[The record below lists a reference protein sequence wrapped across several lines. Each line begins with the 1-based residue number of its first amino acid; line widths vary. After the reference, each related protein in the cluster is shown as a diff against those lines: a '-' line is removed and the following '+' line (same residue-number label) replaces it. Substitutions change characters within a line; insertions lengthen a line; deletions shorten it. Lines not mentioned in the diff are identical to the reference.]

1 MPIVI
6 TPEVG
11 IPLPFDT
18 KPEDI
23 DGFREKAH
31 AMFQTVQELAN
42 NGLGVEVTDQDK
54 AEARML
60 FAASKTPAPKAVMP
74 GAIVHLESILNEWD
88 QEVMDVGRRLRS
100 YVTNKLIAETVD
112 PDPKVRLKSL
122 ELLGKV
128 SNVGLFSERVDITVT
143 HRTIHDIES
152 DLKKT
157 LELFTG
163 QVIDVEPK
171 ERPKAVAEIDL
182 DEEFG
187 TLSVETTPDTPED
200 VVESPDGNTT
210 SAGDG
215 VGGDE
220 VKDFDES

>member
-1 MPIVI
+1 MPLLI

-23 DGFREKAH
+23 DDFREKAH
-31 AMFQTVQELAN
+31 AMFQTVEELAN
-42 NGLGVEVTDQDK
+42 NGLQVEVTEADK
-54 AEARML
+54 AEARIL
-60 FAASKTPAPKAVMP
+60 FAASKPPAPKAATP
-74 GAIVHLESILNEWD
+74 GTIVHLESILNEWD
-88 QEVMDVGRRLRS
+88 QEVLDVGRRLRN

-128 SNVGLFSERVDITVT
+128 SNVGLFAERVDINVT

-163 QVIDVEPK
+163 QVIDVQAKEQPK
-171 ERPKAVAEIDL
+171 SIAEIDL
-182 DEEFG
+182 DEELG
-187 TLSVETTPDTPED
+187 TFSTETTETPPDTPEQ
-200 VVESPDGNTT
+200 VEG
-210 SAGDG
+210 
-215 VGGDE
+215 
-220 VKDFDES
+220 FDES

>member
-1 MPIVI
+1 MPIIV

-18 KPEDI
+18 HPEEV

-31 AMFQTVQELAN
+31 AMFQTVMELTKH
-42 NGLGVEVTDQDK
+42 GLQIDVSDSDRKESHV
-54 AEARML
+54 A
-60 FAASKTPAPKAVMP
+60 FAASKSPAPKAVTS
-74 GAIVHLESILNEWD
+74 GTIVHLESMLNEWD
-88 QEVMDVGRRLRS
+88 QEVLDVGRRLRN
-100 YVTNKLIAETVD
+100 YVTNKLIVETSD

-128 SNVGLFSERVDITVT
+128 SNVGLFTERIDITVT
-143 HRTIHDIES
+143 HRTMTDIET

-163 QVIDVEPK
+163 QVIDVTPK
-171 ERPKAVAEIDL
+171 EVVKSVSEIDL

-187 TLSVETTPDTPED
+187 PVQPPPTEED
-200 VVESPDGNTT
+200 HESRAT
-210 SAGDG
+210 
-215 VGGDE
+215 
-220 VKDFDES
+220 

>member
-1 MPIVI
+1 MPLLI

-23 DGFREKAH
+23 DDFREKAH
-31 AMFQTVQELAN
+31 AMFQTVEELAN
-42 NGLGVEVTDQDK
+42 NGLQVEVTDADK
-54 AEARML
+54 AEARIL
-60 FAASKTPAPKAVMP
+60 FAASKPPAPKTAQP
-74 GAIVHLESILNEWD
+74 GTIVHLESMLNEWD
-88 QEVMDVGRRLRS
+88 QEVLDVGRRLRN
-100 YVTNKLIAETVD
+100 YVTNKLIAETAD

-128 SNVGLFSERVDITVT
+128 SNVGLFAERVDINVT

-163 QVIDVEPK
+163 QVIDVTPK
-171 ERPKAVAEIDL
+171 ETPKSIAEIDL
-182 DEEFG
+182 DEELG
-187 TLSVETTPDTPED
+187 PLSTETLTDTSEQVE
-200 VVESPDGNTT
+200 G
-210 SAGDG
+210 
-215 VGGDE
+215 
-220 VKDFDES
+220 FDES